1 VVPIDREAKKPLVEF
16 VCLGDIEDAQNG
28 RGYASWARGLL
39 QHDPAVA
46 ADDVQEIIAAK
57 LEHWQGMRAEL
68 QNAAGAFD
76 DALTSLASGLKV
88 ADQTHGQRMDPIAA
102 ISLSNATPPRQPA
115 QSADPLW
122 RFGCHRIEGR
132 ALSIFETTSLCV
144 RART

>member
-1 VVPIDREAKKPLVEF
+1 MRRTGEATRAGLVA
-16 VCLGDIEDAQNG
+16 CCSTTRQW
-28 RGYASWARGLL
+28 RPTMCRRSS
-39 QHDPAVA
+39 
-46 ADDVQEIIAAK
+46 AK
-57 LEHWQGMRAEL
+57 LERKQLMAIYHWQGMRAEL

-76 DALTSLASGLKV
+76 DALTSLASGLKI

-132 ALSIFETTSLCV
+132 ALSIFETTSLSV